1 MSDREDPRLGIR
13 GVWPTVVAVT
23 TLVVLGFFL
32 YSIREIA
39 NPFLLYLLLLGVLVP
54 FRGLPGRG
62 LLIVLTSLLTLLWM
76 LDTTGFLLAP
86 FVLAMV
92 LAYVLDP
99 VVDRLEP
106 RTGRTAAV
114 LLLALPVV
122 GGLVLLAVFGIPALA
137 AQVGDVISRA
147 PVLLERVVAWVEGLD
162 ARVGALSLP
171 GAIEA
176 YLTDLRAVDPQ
187 TIVTFLEERQAAIAQ
202 SVWDGVVGVGRGLGS
217 ALTIFGYV
225 VLTPVLTFYL
235 LRDWDRLTASVTE
248 LIPEAR
254 RDKVVDLLTSYD
266 HLLSRYLRGQ
276 LTVALIVGTITAV
289 GLWISSFP
297 HALLLGVLVAVF
309 GLIPY
314 LGLILSLIPAVL
326 IALLQPGI
334 WGALAK
340 VAIVYGIAQALEGS
354 VVSPRIVGE
363 SVGLHPVWVV
373 LALAIGGFYL
383 GFVGLLIAVPLAVGV
398 KLLVVEGLERYRAS
412 ELYGGRA
419 ASEA

>member
-1 MSDREDPRLGIR
+1 MSGGTDPRVGIR
-13 GVWPTVVAVT
+13 DVWPAVVAVAT
-23 TLVVLGFFL
+23 ILVLGFFL
-32 YSIREIA
+32 YSLRDIA
-39 NPFLLYLLLLGVLVP
+39 NPFLLYLLLLGFLVP

-62 LLIVLTSLLTLLWM
+62 LLIVLTTLLTLLWV
-76 LDTTGFLLAP
+76 LHTTGFLLAP

-92 LAYVLDP
+92 LAYILDP

-122 GGLVLLAVFGIPALA
+122 GALVLLVIFGLPALG
-137 AQVGDVISRA
+137 AQIADLISRA
-147 PVLLERVVAWVEGLD
+147 PVLLERLASWIEGL
-162 ARVGALSLP
+162 AEMIAALSLP
-171 GAIEA
+171 EA
-176 YLTDLRAVDPQ
+176 VEVYVDRIRSIDPG
-187 TIVTFLEERQAAIAQ
+187 TLVSFLEERQAEIVQ
-202 SVWDGVVGVGRGLGS
+202 RVWEGVVGVGRGLGS
-217 ALTIFGYV
+217 ALTILGYV

-235 LRDWDRLTASVTE
+235 LRDWDRLTAGVRE

-254 RDKVVDLLTSYD
+254 RTRVVDVLASYD

-276 LTVALIVGTITAV
+276 LTVALVVGTITAT
-289 GLWISSFP
+289 GLWIASFP
-297 HALLLGVLVAVF
+297 NALLLGVLVAVF

-314 LGLILSLIPAVL
+314 LGLVLSLIPAVV
-326 IALLQPGI
+326 IALLQPAI
-334 WGALAK
+334 PMALLK

-383 GFVGLLIAVPLAVGV
+383 GFVGLLIGVPLAVGV

-412 ELYGGRA
+412 ELYGGEA
-419 ASEA
+419 ATEV